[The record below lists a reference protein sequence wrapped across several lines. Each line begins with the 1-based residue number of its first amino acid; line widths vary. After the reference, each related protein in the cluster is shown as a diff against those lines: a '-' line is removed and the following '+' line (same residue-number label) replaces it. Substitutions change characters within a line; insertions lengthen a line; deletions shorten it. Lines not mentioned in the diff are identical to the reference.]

1 MKHQTLLFAALLT
14 VSPWGSAETAQTY
27 TYYDVGKPK
36 TLQLMPNLVADFAAE
51 TENQAQARSVGEN
64 VVKSI
69 SPGAQLTDQGGG
81 NARIWKT
88 DVAVNPNAIQARSY
102 GTAQDGGTL
111 SPVFQEGGTL
121 KALPGGV
128 VVNFAAGTTQD
139 QANDWAVSKGYSVKE
154 KLSFGNYYLIDT
166 PAGMESLNLANQW
179 QASGEVVSS
188 TPNWWRQLQ
197 AK

>member
-1 MKHQTLLFAALLT
+1 MKHQTLLFAALLAT
-14 VSPWGSAETAQTY
+14 APWVSAETAQTY

-51 TENQAQARSVGEN
+51 SVNQAQAKSVGQVTVQSLN
-64 VVKSI
+64 
-69 SPGAQLTDQGGG
+69 PGAQLTDQGSG

-88 DVAVNPNAIQARSY
+88 DVPVTTSSIQSRSY
-102 GTAQDGGTL
+102 GTVSDGGAL

-128 VVNFAAGTTQD
+128 IVGFTAGMTAD
-139 QANDWAVSKGYSVKE
+139 QANGWAASKGYSVKE

-166 PAGMESLNLANQW
+166 PVGMESLNLANQW
-179 QASGEVVSS
+179 QTSGEVVSA
-188 TPNWWRQLQ
+188 TPNWWRQLE